1 MQALLKARERSTR
14 VGIVMYGRTI
24 LELDEIKEILKLD
37 IAQYSYETPN
47 DARLC
52 FEKLRTD
59 GFGVILGS
67 SIVVEMAEAQGLVGL
82 LIYSAK
88 SVRRGFDV
96 AIEMAR
102 VTRLELGRYQQLNGV
117 LGNLRDRS
125 EERRVGKEGVST

>member
-1 MQALLKARERSTR
+1 MRMSDWSSGVCSSDL
-14 VGIVMYGRTI
+14 
-24 LELDEIKEILKLD
+24 
-37 IAQYSYETPN
+37 QYSYETPN

-82 LIYSAK
+82 LSYSAN
-88 SVRRGFDV
+88 SVRRGFDD
-96 AIEMAR
+96 AIELAR

-117 LGNLRDRS
+117 LGNLREAVLAVDRS
-125 EERRVGKEGVST
+125 NHILAINPMMEELMGKDGASLLGRLQ